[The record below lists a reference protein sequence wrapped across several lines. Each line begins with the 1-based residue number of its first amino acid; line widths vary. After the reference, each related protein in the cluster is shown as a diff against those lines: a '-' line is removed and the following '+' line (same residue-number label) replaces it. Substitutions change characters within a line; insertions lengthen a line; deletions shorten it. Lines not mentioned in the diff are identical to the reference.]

1 MAAVTIRIAPEPFDT
16 AAEIARL
23 KHGAGVG
30 AVVTFSGIC
39 RDEDGR
45 LAALEIEHYPG
56 MAETEVARIVEEAE
70 ACWPVSAITVIHR
83 VGIIPVGDDI
93 VLVATASAHREA
105 AFAAAEFLMDYLKT
119 RAPFWKKEHPAADG
133 EQTWVK
139 SRETDDVRAGRWQ
152 AGTRKR

>member
-1 MAAVTIRIAPEPFDT
+1 MADVAIRIGPEPFDE
-16 AAEIARL
+16 ASEIARL
-23 KHGAGVG
+23 KRTPCVG

-39 RDEDGR
+39 RDEGGR

-56 MAETEVARIVEEAE
+56 MAETEIAHIVDEAV

-83 VGIIPVGDDI
+83 VGTIPVGDDI

-119 RAPFWKKEHPAADG
+119 RAPFWKKEHLHDGTSGDWVAAT
-133 EQTWVK
+133 E
-139 SRETDDVRAGRWQ
+139 SDDRAAERWQ
-152 AGTRKR
+152 A

>member
-1 MAAVTIRIAPEPFDT
+1 VAAVTIRIAPEPFDA

-23 KHGAGVG
+23 KQAPGVG

-39 RDEDGR
+39 RDEDSR

-56 MAETEVARIVEEAE
+56 MAENEVAQIVDEAV
-70 ACWPVSAITVIHR
+70 ARWPVSAVTVIHR
-83 VGIIPVGDDI
+83 VGVIPVGDDI
-93 VLVATASAHREA
+93 VLVATASAHRDA

-119 RAPFWKKEHPAADG
+119 RAPFWKKEHPAASG

-139 SRETDDVRAGRWQ
+139 SRETDDARAGRWK
-152 AGTRKR
+152 ANPLKG

>member
-23 KHGAGVG
+23 QRMPGVG

-45 LAALEIEHYPG
+45 LAALEIEHYAG
-56 MAETEVARIVEEAE
+56 MAESEVTRIAEEAA

-119 RAPFWKKEHPAADG
+119 RAPFWKKEHPAAGD

-139 SRETDDVRAGRWQ
+139 SRETDDARADRWK
-152 AGTRKR
+152 ASLPKG

>member
-1 MAAVTIRIAPEPFDT
+1 MAAVTIRITPEPFDT

-23 KHGAGVG
+23 KQTPGAG

-56 MAETEVARIVEEAE
+56 MAESEVARIVEEAA
-70 ACWPVSAITVIHR
+70 ACWPVSAVTVIHR
-83 VGIIPVGDDI
+83 VGVIPVGDDI

-105 AFAAAEFLMDYLKT
+105 AFSAAEFLMDYLKT
-119 RAPFWKKEHPAADG
+119 RAPFWKKEHPAAGG
-133 EQTWVK
+133 EETWVG
-139 SRETDDVRAGRWQ
+139 SRETDDVRARRWQ
-152 AGTRKR
+152 AGTPKG